1 MRSDPM
7 NPSHHYD
14 LGIEALKAAPSV
26 IVSASSIF
34 MGVNWSDAAYALT
47 AIYTALM
54 ISQHVWEKWI
64 KPNRKAKRGR

>member
-1 MRSDPM
+1 MRSEAM
-7 NPSHHYD
+7 TPSHHSD
-14 LGIEALKAAPSV
+14 LGIEAVKAAPPV

-34 MGVNWSDAAYALT
+34 MGVNWSDVAYALT